1 MPSFGGEAK
10 NPPVFDRSGTSP
22 SAEQSTPH
30 RSRRVICP
38 EYPLRP
44 TTYNPPMLTRRRFLL
59 TAATAPA
66 LSLLAQDAPARQ
78 DAPPADAARPDAA
91 KPPDTAAACAVDL
104 PQSLQD
110 LKDRRP
116 DIHPLPVA
124 EREQRLDLAR
134 ELMKQYGLNA
144 ILVTTG
150 ASMKYFTGLDWQE
163 TDRFFGWV
171 LPQSAAPF
179 LIAPQMDS
187 EWLNDSIMQ
196 PRASDGQLE
205 SVLPER
211 KTTNFYLW
219 QENEDP
225 FLTFQRTLAESD
237 LSAATI
243 GVDEHTQFGFVSGIG
258 HACPGIKLVSAT
270 PVTAGCRSL
279 KSDAEIERIRL
290 ANHITFDV
298 FKAAY
303 LAFQP
308 GQTTRDFE
316 ELVQRGYDRSGVEGV
331 VTCQVGPDAAN
342 PQAGAQ
348 PNRKPQ
354 VIREGQLVVLS
365 GGCHVDGYWA
375 SITRSF
381 LYGKPTDAQR
391 ALFETV
397 HNAQSA
403 ALGATGP
410 GVQMGIPD
418 NAARQVLRD
427 AKFGAGYEFFTHRLG
442 HGVGLDES
450 EWPYL
455 VQGNQQKMMA
465 GMVFS
470 NGPGIYVRDKFGLR
484 LEDDM
489 VVTDH
494 GAELLL
500 WQSPSLQDPF
510 AIPAVLPAKK
520 DTDATTDAKPTD
532 TNPPDAKPTDNKPT
546 DTPKPAVTTP
556 STPPSL

>member
-1 MPSFGGEAK
+1 
-10 NPPVFDRSGTSP
+10 
-22 SAEQSTPH
+22 
-30 RSRRVICP
+30 
-38 EYPLRP
+38 
-44 TTYNPPMLTRRRFLL
+44 MLTRRRFLL

-66 LSLLAQDAPARQ
+66 LSLYAQDSPAK
-78 DAPPADAARPDAA
+78 PDAA
-91 KPPDTAAACAVDL
+91 KPADAPAAQCAVDL

-110 LKDRRP
+110 LKNRRA
-116 DIHPLPVA
+116 DIHPIPVD
-124 EREQRLDLAR
+124 ERDQRLDLAR
-134 ELMKQYGLNA
+134 ALMKQYGLNA

-150 ASMKYFTGLDWQE
+150 PSMKYFTGLDWEQS
-163 TDRFFGWV
+163 DRFFGWV

-179 LIAPQMDS
+179 LISPQMDN
-187 EWLNDSIMQ
+187 EWLNDAIMQ

-225 FLTFQRTLAESD
+225 FVTFKRTLAESE
-237 LSAATI
+237 LSSATI
-243 GVDEHTQFGFVSGIG
+243 GVDEHTNFGFVSGIG
-258 HACPGIKLVSAT
+258 HACPGVKLVSAT

-279 KSDAEIERIRL
+279 KTDAEVELIRL

-308 GQTTRDFE
+308 GQTTHQFE
-316 ELVQRGYDRSGVEGV
+316 TLVQRGYDRCGVQGV
-331 VTCQVGPDAAN
+331 VTCQVGADGAN
-342 PQAGAQ
+342 PQPAA
-348 PNRKPQ
+348 KPQ
-354 VIREGQLVVLS
+354 VIREGQMVVLS
-365 GGCHVDGYWA
+365 GGCHVEGYWA

-381 LYGKPTDAQR
+381 VFGKPTEAQR
-391 ALFETV
+391 TLFEIV
-397 HNAQSA
+397 HNAQAA

-410 GVQMGIPD
+410 GVPMQVPD
-418 NAARQVLRD
+418 ATARQIFRD
-427 AKFGAGYEFFTHRLG
+427 AKYGAGYEFFTHRLG
-442 HGVGLDES
+442 HGVGLDQS

-455 VQGNQQKMMA
+455 VQGNDQKMMA

-489 VVTDH
+489 VVTDK

-510 AIPAVLPAKK
+510 AIPAVLPQKNAK
-520 DTDATTDAKPTD
+520 DTPAETPHD
-532 TNPPDAKPTDNKPT
+532 T
-546 DTPKPAVTTP
+546 KPADSQP
-556 STPPSL
+556 HP